1 VKYPQSS
8 CWLLLQDWGE
18 CIAYCGSGFQ
28 KRRRSLATLPTAC
41 GAMPVLLPRGRFFFF
56 SAAVRCLLCFLRLTL
71 EEGHREDYRLCDPA
85 LPACEQAET
94 QALLCSAHVC

>member
-1 VKYPQSS
+1 MPNFDLVGEYVKYPQSS

-18 CIAYCGSGFQ
+18 CSAYCGSGFQ

-41 GAMPVLLPRGRFFFF
+41 GAMPVLLPMGAFFPAAFWPFFFLGF
-56 SAAVRCLLCFLRLTL
+56 FWRLS

-94 QALLCSAHVC
+94 